1 MSMGLPMGLAMASGL
16 NTYLPLFALA
26 LFARY
31 GNVVE
36 ISPKFQWL
44 TSDQTIVVLAI
55 LVLVEVLA
63 DKFPGLD
70 HVWDFIHTLLRP
82 VAGALAAGATVTTD
96 NIFEMAVV
104 MLTGGSLAAAA
115 HAAKASV
122 RLVSTSKS
130 MGVANPILS
139 IVEDI
144 TSLVATLVSVFF
156 PWLMAI
162 IAVLFIATV
171 ALLGPPLF
179 RTLRFNM
186 GVLGGALKAAARR
199 LLREPAPRELSESL
213 VDISPGRISRLR
225 GLLKDGEELE
235 GALEGW
241 RRTGWAPRRAWLLI
255 TPRHI
260 VLAERRFLGRLKTR
274 TIPYSELVLV
284 KERTS
289 LLLARLESV
298 TRENQ
303 NVTLLLPKTQSAF
316 AALATRRISELAG
329 LSPQPGASQ
338 PAKLAPATL

>member
-1 MSMGLPMGLAMASGL
+1 MGLAMASGL

-36 ISPKFQWL
+36 VSPKFQWL
-44 TSDQTIVVLAI
+44 TSDQTIMVLAI

-96 NIFEMAVV
+96 NIFETAVV
-104 MLTGGSLAAAA
+104 MVTGGSLAAAA

-122 RLVSTSKS
+122 RLVSTSES

-139 IVEDI
+139 IVEDL

-162 IAVLFIATV
+162 IAVLFVLTV

-179 RTLRFNM
+179 RTMRFNM
-186 GVLGGALKAAARR
+186 GVMGGALKSGMRR
-199 LLREPAPRELSESL
+199 LLGAPSPRDLRESL
-213 VDISPGRISRLR
+213 TEISPGRLRRLR
-225 GLLKDGEELE
+225 GLINDGEELE

-241 RRTGWAPRRAWLLI
+241 RRTGWGPRRAWLLI
-255 TPRHI
+255 TPRRI
-260 VLAERRFLGRLKTR
+260 VMAERRFLGRMKTQA
-274 TIPYSELVLV
+274 IPNSELVLV

-289 LLLARLESV
+289 LLLARLEYV
-298 TRENQ
+298 TRQ
-303 NVTLLLPKTQSAF
+303 TQHVTLLLPKTQSAN
-316 AALATRRISELAG
+316 AALAARRVSELAG
-329 LSPQPGASQ
+329 LGQERPLSP
-338 PAKLAPATL
+338 PAKLEPVTL